1 MEPIFQQPMKVLIFG
16 TFDHLHPGHEYV
28 FREAAKHGRVVAV
41 VARDETVKRVK
52 GTYPHHSEQDR
63 LRQVSKYVDAVLGHH
78 GSKMK
83 VIEEQKPDIICLGY
97 DQEAFVDEL
106 KAFIAEKK
114 LKMPIVRLK
123 PYKPEIYK
131 GRLLQKQDSKG
142 RQA

>member
-1 MEPIFQQPMKVLIFG
+1 MGAVIRAFMKVMIFG
-16 TFDHLHPGHEYV
+16 TFDYLHPGHEYV

-52 GTYPHHSEQDR
+52 GIFPHHSEQDR

-114 LKMPIVRLK
+114 LKIPILRLTA
-123 PYKPEIYK
+123 YKPALYK
-131 GRLLQKQDSKG
+131 GHLLRKQTRKH
-142 RQA
+142 